1 MRIHQMLGW
10 AAGGCVLV
18 ASLTLAS
25 RYSRPKQVRAAL
37 VVTPESPLVFAKEG
51 ETKVDLEFR
60 VKNQTNHDIKLG
72 EMATSCGC
80 TVASISPKDLGPGEE
95 AVVTVVG
102 KPPTFGRR
110 KVEIKVATDERT
122 QPEVMMRLFMEGA
135 AKPPYVVTMGMTVNF
150 GTVQRNSSQKETVFI
165 ETVER
170 ARFSAM
176 DCCLGVQL
184 C

>member
-72 EMATSCGC
+72 EMHEFWLHG
-80 TVASISPKDLGPGEE
+80 ASISPGNPVSVHLFGGLPRRFRRNPVSEE
-95 AVVTVVG
+95 SGVSSSF
-102 KPPTFGRR
+102 PTGIRR
-110 KVEIKVATDERT
+110 R
-122 QPEVMMRLFMEGA
+122 
-135 AKPPYVVTMGMTVNF
+135 
-150 GTVQRNSSQKETVFI
+150 
-165 ETVER
+165 
-170 ARFSAM
+170 
-176 DCCLGVQL
+176 
-184 C
+184 